1 MNRSNKRM
9 PGLYPESGRP
19 VSSGEAGRQLPST
32 DQDGVNQGNS
42 DQMNQELT
50 CKQSVTSHPAA
61 TLP

>member
-1 MNRSNKRM
+1 M

-61 TLP
+61 TLS